1 MVPTFA
7 ARDAVRPPVRLRDG
21 LAFVFAVYVGVRVM
35 VSLTGVLAVGHVA
48 PPSFDPDGARG
59 AGIHNAVD
67 GTNRWDAIRY
77 EAIAATGYDADDA
90 SAAFFPGYPLTIRAI
105 GLLTP
110 LGPFG
115 SAILV
120 SNLSYLAA
128 LVVLFGLTAREY
140 DVPTAQRATVLLALF
155 PASFFFLVPYS
166 ESLFLLLTVLT
177 FWWFR
182 AERRALGASAAVGA
196 SIVRSA
202 GVLLVPALLTEALT
216 VHGPRR
222 RRAFAAALIPL
233 LGPVA
238 YGIYWLGRTGD
249 ALQPLRA
256 QSSWSRTFQWAPVTT
271 WDAIRLGA
279 QGIAD
284 ARGIYWTV
292 DLLLTAIVLVSLAV
306 GWRALPRTY
315 LVYSLAT
322 ILVILSYPLPERP
335 LLSAPRFLIVVFPAF
350 WGLASKVRGRWLVP
364 IAVVFGLGFI
374 VLSSWFM
381 SWGYIF

>member
-7 ARDAVRPPVRLRDG
+7 ASDTVRPPVRLRDG
-21 LAFVFAVYVGVRVM
+21 LAFAFAVYVGVRVM

-48 PPSFDPDGARG
+48 PPSFDPDGAQRV
-59 AGIHNAVD
+59 GIHNAVD
-67 GTNRWDAIRY
+67 GTNRWDAVRY

-90 SAAFFPGYPLTIRAI
+90 SAAFFPGYPLTIRVI

-120 SNLSYLAA
+120 SNLSYLVA
-128 LVVLFGLTAREY
+128 LVVLYGLTAREY
-140 DVPTAQRATVLLALF
+140 DVPTARRATVLLALF

-182 AERRALGASAAVGA
+182 AERRALGATAAVGA
-196 SIVRSA
+196 SVVRSA
-202 GVLLVPALLTEALT
+202 GVLLVPALLIEALT

-256 QSSWSRTFQWAPVTT
+256 QSSWSRTFQWAPGHGVGCDPPRCAGDRRRPRDLLDGRSLAHRHRPRVAGGGVAHSAPDLPGVLARDDPGDPLLPPAGTPPAVRT
-271 WDAIRLGA
+271 ALPDRGVPRVLGIGDARCGADGWCRSPRSSASDSSCCRLG
-279 QGIAD
+279 
-284 ARGIYWTV
+284 
-292 DLLLTAIVLVSLAV
+292 S
-306 GWRALPRTY
+306 
-315 LVYSLAT
+315 
-322 ILVILSYPLPERP
+322 
-335 LLSAPRFLIVVFPAF
+335 
-350 WGLASKVRGRWLVP
+350 
-364 IAVVFGLGFI
+364 
-374 VLSSWFM
+374 
-381 SWGYIF
+381 